1 MKVFKK
7 IIAWAML
14 SIVLQVSGLYVL
26 NNFVFKH
33 TSEFESKP
41 MEVVKKDTTKDIKAT
56 ITNTA
61 KDVNISYNG
70 KYLVYKENENLFI
83 QDSKDGT
90 STQVKTE
97 KGGTILYC
105 DWLQDREILVIAEKI
120 EKDGKSKIQI
130 VTYDAKN
137 SSEKIVKEICTYQEN
152 MIVKKITAS
161 VFTNVFYVDID
172 KGGLKNIVYR
182 IDINFDMKEVTL
194 KSYILGN
201 LQVVPHVD
209 RLIYEDKANSRFFVT
224 NPNKELAF
232 NSNKKLTLLGI
243 DRNDVIYMGELNG
256 DKITSITYGKVEED
270 TSTWKKVTLDSVVNA
285 NDLYFSNKSEI
296 LINDNL
302 KGSVKNL
309 TTGTELVYEGKL
321 IQIKEDFI
329 AIKDSQG
336 KLTYK
341 NLKEK

>member
-201 LQVVPHVD
+201 LQVIPHVD
-209 RLIYEDKANSRFFVT
+209 RLIYEDKVNSRFFVT
-224 NPNKELAF
+224 NPNKQLVF

-285 NDLYFSNKSEI
+285 NDLYFSNKSEM

-309 TTGTELVYEGKL
+309 TTGSETAYEGKL

-329 AIKDSQG
+329 AIMDSQG

-341 NLKEK
+341 SLKEK

>member
-1 MKVFKK
+1 MDV
-7 IIAWAML
+7 
-14 SIVLQVSGLYVL
+14 
-26 NNFVFKH
+26 
-33 TSEFESKP
+33 E
-41 MEVVKKDTTKDIKAT
+41 VKKNTTKDIKAT
-56 ITNTA
+56 ISTTA

-70 KYLVYKENENLFI
+70 KYLVYKEDENLFI
-83 QDSKDGT
+83 QDSKTGT

-105 DWLQDREILVIAEKI
+105 DWLQDRDILVIAEKF

-137 SSEKIVKEICTYQEN
+137 SSEKVVKEICTYQEN
-152 MIVKKITAS
+152 MKVKKITAS
-161 VFTNVFYVDID
+161 VLTNVFYVDVD

-182 IDINFDMKEVTL
+182 IDTNSDMKEVTL

-201 LQVVPHVD
+201 LQVIPHVD
-209 RLIYEDKANSRFFVT
+209 RLIYEDKANSKFFVT
-224 NPNKELAF
+224 NPNKQLVF

-270 TSTWKKVTLDSVVNA
+270 PSTWKKVILDSVVNA

-309 TTGTELVYEGKL
+309 TTGNEIAYEGKL

-329 AIKDSQG
+329 AIMDSQG

-341 NLKEK
+341 SLKEK